1 MYLCII
7 HWYYV
12 LFTGT
17 IKNAF
22 SALGTIHDCVLYFP
36 KKKIAADAAKICD
49 PHGSYG
55 GSLSSV
61 SEPNIRLTLKPNRR
75 QKSASVCPNRAPAL
89 KTLHSVCTVVKSLF
103 DKKKFFQHN
112 TPLDPMVVWKEASAP
127 PPAVIGQLVCPA
139 LVANNW
145 NNLQVNIYVRL

>member
-22 SALGTIHDCVLYFP
+22 SALGTIHDCVLYFQ
-36 KKKIAADAAKICD
+36 KKKIAADAAKICA

-103 DKKKFFQHN
+103 DRKKNSSRTTHLWIQWWFGRKRVLHLLPSSVSSYAQHSWP
-112 TPLDPMVVWKEASAP
+112 T
-127 PPAVIGQLVCPA
+127 IGTIC
-139 LVANNW
+139 
-145 NNLQVNIYVRL
+145 R